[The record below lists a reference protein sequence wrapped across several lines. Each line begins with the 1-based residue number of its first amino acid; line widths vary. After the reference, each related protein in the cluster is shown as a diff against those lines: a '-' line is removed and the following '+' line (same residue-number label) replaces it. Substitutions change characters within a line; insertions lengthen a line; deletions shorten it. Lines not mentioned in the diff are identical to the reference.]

1 MALLSRRLLASVVA
15 ALALVGL
22 TLAVGSAG
30 AQDDGEKVVLTVG
43 VTSNAYDT
51 LNPLVGYS
59 VLDYDVWIPQY
70 DTVTRKA
77 ADDFAVVPGL
87 AESWEGSD
95 DGLTYTYKLREGLQ
109 WSDGEPLTADDVAFT
124 INRSREEEWQNFS
137 AYTKNLT
144 AKVIDERTVEVTS
157 SVPDPKLPSLGDT
170 YILPEHI
177 WGKLSPAEITKY
189 PGEDG
194 VGSGPFLLD
203 EFKRGQYVR
212 MKANESYWEGKRPVD
227 EIIFR
232 IFNNPDAMVAAL
244 ERGEIDAAHNVPSQ
258 AFRRVESTEG
268 IVAVEGNQG
277 GFDEIAI
284 NGGSGLQKPHPALLD
299 RDVRV
304 AIAHAIDKQTLLDQ
318 VYEGIGSVAETV
330 SPSPDPV
337 WVPEIPEAER
347 FDFDPERAN
356 QILDEAG
363 YEDTDGDGVREMPGG
378 GDPLRF
384 SYYVR
389 SNSEVAP
396 PVAEYVAGW
405 LEDIGIDIEQK
416 FVDSNQ
422 LGPVIGKGE
431 YDMFHWSWTPY
442 VDPDQQLSYFQCDQ
456 IATADDPTLYNND
469 ANWCDPE
476 YDRLYK
482 EQNVELDKEKRVEL
496 VHQMLRRFHDTAFYQ
511 VFALTPDLQAYR
523 TDRFTGWL
531 RQPAA
536 VGPVIFSNTTPTYFN
551 LTPLADSGDGGG
563 GGISSGAIIGIV
575 VAAVAVVGG
584 ILLIVSR
591 RRSVEER
598 E

>member
-1 MALLSRRLLASVVA
+1 VRPLKLLVTA
-15 ALALVGL
+15 ALAATVVA
-22 TLAVGSAG
+22 LATTAVAP
-30 AQDDGEKVVLTVG
+30 AQEGDEKVVLTVG
-43 VTSNAYDT
+43 VTSNSYDT
-51 LNPLVGYS
+51 LNPLVGYT

-77 ADDFAVVPGL
+77 PADFAVVPGL
-87 AESWEGSD
+87 AESWSSD
-95 DGLTYTYKLREGLQ
+95 DGLTWRYTLREGLK

-124 INRSREEEWQNFS
+124 INRAREEEWQNYD
-137 AYTKNLT
+137 AYVHNLT
-144 AKVIDERTVEVTS
+144 ADAIDDRTVEVTS

-177 WGKLSPAEITKY
+177 WGKLSAEEITKY

-194 VGSGPFLLD
+194 VGSGPFVLD

-212 MKANESYWEGKRPVD
+212 MKANPNYWEGQRPID
-227 EIIFR
+227 EIVFR

-244 ERGEIDAAHNVPSQ
+244 EKGEIDAAHNVPSQ
-258 AFRRVESTEG
+258 AFGRLETSEG

-284 NGGSGLQKPHPALLD
+284 NGGAGLKKPHPALLD
-299 RDVRV
+299 RNVRV
-304 AIAHAIDKQTLLDQ
+304 AIAHAIDKQTLVNS
-318 VYEGIGSVAETV
+318 VYEGIGRVIETI

-337 WVPEIPEAER
+337 WLPEIPEAEQ
-347 FDFDPERAN
+347 FTFDPEKSK
-356 QILDEAG
+356 QILEDAG
-363 YEDTDGDGVREMPGG
+363 YVDTNNDGIREMPDGG
-378 GDPLRF
+378 EPLRF
-384 SYYVR
+384 TYYVR

-396 PVAEYVAGW
+396 PVAEFVSGW
-405 LEDIGIDIEQK
+405 LKDVGIAIEQK
-416 FVDSNQ
+416 FVDSDQ
-422 LGPVIGKGE
+422 LGPIIGKGE

-476 YDRLYK
+476 YDKLYK
-482 EQNVELDKEKRVEL
+482 QQNVELDRETRIDI
-496 VHQMLRRFHDTAFYQ
+496 VHRMLRLFRDSAFYQ

-523 TDRFTGWL
+523 TDRFEGWL
-531 RQPAA
+531 RQPAE

-551 LTPLADSGDGGG
+551 LTPLAATSGGG
-563 GGISSGAIIGIV
+563 GGMSTGAIIGIV
-575 VAAVAVVGG
+575 VAAIAGG
-584 ILLIVSR
+584 ALILYFVR
-591 RRSVEER
+591 RRSTAEER

>member
-1 MALLSRRLLASVVA
+1 LLSRRLLASLIA
-15 ALALVGL
+15 ALALVVL

-30 AQDDGEKVVLTVG
+30 AQDDGDKVVLTVG

-77 ADDFAVVPGL
+77 ADDFAVIPGL

-95 DGLTYTYKLREGLQ
+95 DGLTYTYTLREGLQ
-109 WSDGEPLTADDVAFT
+109 WSDGEPLTADDVVFT
-124 INRSREEEWQNFS
+124 INRSREEAWQNFS
-137 AYTKNLT
+137 AYTANLT
-144 AKVIDERTVEVTS
+144 AKAIDERTVEVRT

-194 VGSGPFLLD
+194 VGSGPFVLD

-212 MKANESYWEGKRPVD
+212 MTANESYWEGKRPID

-244 ERGEIDAAHNVPSQ
+244 ERGEIDAAHNVPAQ
-258 AFRRVESTEG
+258 AFRRVEATEG

-318 VYEGIGSVAETV
+318 VYEGIGSVAYTV

-337 WVPEIPEAER
+337 WIPEIPEAER
-347 FDFDPERAN
+347 FDFDLAKAN

-396 PVAEYVAGW
+396 PVAEYVSGW
-405 LEDIGIDIEQK
+405 LEDIGVDIEQK

-482 EQNVELDKEKRVEL
+482 EQSVELDKQKRVEL
-496 VHQMLRRFHDTAFYQ
+496 VHQMLRLFHDTAFYQ

-523 TDRFTGWL
+523 TDRFAGWL
-531 RQPAA
+531 RQPAE

-551 LTPLADSGDGGG
+551 LTPLADGGDGGGG

-584 ILLIVSR
+584 ILLILSR